1 MQLASD
7 ADAGAVWSTWS
18 AAAAAAA
25 LVAEGEAR
33 TRCDRGARCGGA
45 VLGPVSPALPVPAV
59 AVVEADGL
67 AQHPVLVAAGGV
79 AAAAGVA
86 VMALVA
92 VAAWLQ
98 VWPGERSRSPGML

>member
-1 MQLASD
+1 MRRGTMSSVRREAFAS
-7 ADAGAVWSTWS
+7 
-18 AAAAAAA
+18 
-25 LVAEGEAR
+25 
-33 TRCDRGARCGGA
+33 
-45 VLGPVSPALPVPAV
+45 SPAFVRHWRVDQRSQRPTTVAAGSLHVSCPAL
-59 AVVEADGL
+59 L

-98 VWPGERSRSPGML
+98 VWPGGLTRGGALA